1 MDIAWLETLE
11 TRVRDA
17 AERLRELKEE
27 NAALKE
33 RIRELESDTGGGG
46 WEEER
51 EEIRRRVEALTRR
64 LEELAEV

>member
-1 MDIAWLETLE
+1 MDIEWLDILE

-33 RIRELESDTGGGG
+33 RIRELEGDAGGG

-64 LEELAEV
+64 LEELAEA

>member
-1 MDIAWLETLE
+1 MDIKWLDSLE

-33 RIRELESDTGGGG
+33 RIRELEGEADGRWT
-46 WEEER
+46 EER
-51 EEIRRRVEALTRR
+51 EEIRRRVEALTKR
-64 LEELAEV
+64 LEDLAEV